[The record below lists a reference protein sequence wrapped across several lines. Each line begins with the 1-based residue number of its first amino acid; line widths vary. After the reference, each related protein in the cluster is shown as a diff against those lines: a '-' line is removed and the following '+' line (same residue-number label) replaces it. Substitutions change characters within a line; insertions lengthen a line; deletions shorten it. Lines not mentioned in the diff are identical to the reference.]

1 MVVFGH
7 DHLGHGESEGKR
19 AYIENVDH
27 YVDDLVQHC
36 MDMQVLNTIKP
47 AIKEMFDDVQKPLS
61 SLCLCSTTVAGIV
74 VCSL

>member
-19 AYIENVDH
+19 AYIENVDQ

-36 MDMQVLNTIKP
+36 MDMQVQILQTCVRS
-47 AIKEMFDDVQKPLS
+47 MYDYDDVRKPLS
-61 SLCLCSTTVAGIV
+61 SLRLCS
-74 VCSL
+74 L

>member
-19 AYIENVDH
+19 AYIENVDQ

-36 MDMQVLNTIKP
+36 MDMQVEIQTCVRS
-47 AIKEMFDDVQKPLS
+47 MYDYDDVRRPLS
-61 SLCLCSTTVAGIV
+61 SLCLCS
-74 VCSL
+74 L